1 MSPFLRI
8 GFSNFELDSV
18 PYQEEV
24 LNPYC
29 AVYMKE
35 AVDTEKGQV
44 YKQKKPTMYPP
55 WNTTFDAHINRGRVM
70 HIIVKDKTLELKS
83 EATVQLDSLATRCK
97 KENGKLEIWVELTPH
112 GRLLMEARYF
122 LEKSVENQGMVL
134 QIIFGIFSVYN
145 KHLYKNTLQH
155 LCMFFKRISVQVPI
169 FLTICYTF
177 EVNKCSSLWG
187 IASQMKSFT
196 VLSYAAGHS
205 ESESEGFFALH
216 QRRGA
221 IKQAKVHNVKCHEFT
236 ATFFPQPTF
245 CSVCHEF
252 VWGLNKQGYQC
263 RQCNAAIH
271 KKCIDKVIAKCTGSA
286 VNSKET
292 MIHKERFKIDM
303 PHRFKVYNYKS
314 PTFCEHCGTL
324 LWGLARQGLKCEEC
338 GMNVHHKCQKKVAN
352 LCGVNQKLMAE
363 ALAMIESAQQASKG
377 TLFLK
382 MLSVIFP
389 SSRLSVVSCN
399 YYRCHFNLISLLR
412 LNITQK
418 RLRYSLTQQEVNFI
432 KMSFFIHKARC
443 SRDTEIIGREGP
455 VDISQPGVIR
465 EPSGVQHIPA
475 PVSTR
480 KDADFYDTLV
490 LNISLL
496 LDLQGIAWECPK
508 EQHQEPEI
516 PEPTYAVARKEMR
529 KFTIDDFILHKMLG
543 KGSFGKV
550 FLAELKSKNQFFA
563 VKALKKDVVL
573 MDDDVECTM
582 VERRVLSLAWEHPF
596 LTHLYCTFQ
605 TKENLF
611 FVMEYLNGGDL
622 MFHIQN
628 CHKFEMPRA
637 VFYAA
642 EIICGLQFLHSKGI
656 IYRDLKLDNVLLDKD
671 GHIKIADFGMCKEN
685 MFEDARTCTFCG
697 TPDYIA
703 PEILLGQK
711 YGNSVDWWS
720 FGVLLYEMLIGQS
733 PFHGNDEEELFQSI
747 RTDDP
752 FYPRWLP
759 KDAKE
764 ILVKL
769 FVREPERR
777 LGVKGNIRQHVFFR
791 DINWTVLENRE
802 VEPPFKPTVKSPNDC
817 SNFDKEFL
825 NEKPRLSCADRAL
838 INSVDQ
844 TMFNNFSFVNPKMDR
859 LNKPVEIVH

>member
-8 GFSNFELDSV
+8 GFSSFEMDPGLA
-18 PYQEEV
+18 YHEEV

-35 AVDTEKGQV
+35 AVETEKGQM
-44 YKQKKPTMYPP
+44 YKQKRPTMYPP
-55 WNTTFDAHINRGRVM
+55 WSSTFDAHVHRGRVM
-70 HIIVKDKTLELKS
+70 HVVVKDKTAELKT
-83 EATVQLDSLATRCK
+83 EATVQLDTLASRCK
-97 KENGKLEIWVELTPH
+97 KENGKLEIWVELKPQ

-122 LEKSVENQGMVL
+122 LE
-134 QIIFGIFSVYN
+134 
-145 KHLYKNTLQH
+145 
-155 LCMFFKRISVQVPI
+155 R
-169 FLTICYTF
+169 
-177 EVNKCSSLWG
+177 
-187 IASQMKSFT
+187 
-196 VLSYAAGHS
+196 
-205 ESESEGFFALH
+205 SEGVFALH
-216 QRRGA
+216 HRRGA
-221 IKQAKVHNVKCHEFT
+221 IKQAKVHVVKCHEFT

-245 CSVCHEF
+245 CSVCKEF

-303 PHRFKVYNYKS
+303 PHRFKVYNYMS

-338 GMNVHHKCQKKVAN
+338 GMNVHHKCQRKVAN

-363 ALAMIESAQQASKG
+363 ALAMIENAGQGKLWKG
-377 TLFLK
+377 KSTPL
-382 MLSVIFP
+382 
-389 SSRLSVVSCN
+389 N
-399 YYRCHFNLISLLR
+399 Y
-412 LNITQK
+412 
-418 RLRYSLTQQEVNFI
+418 
-432 KMSFFIHKARC
+432 
-443 SRDTEIIGREGP
+443 
-455 VDISQPGVIR
+455 
-465 EPSGVQHIPA
+465 
-475 PVSTR
+475 
-480 KDADFYDTLV
+480 
-490 LNISLL
+490 
-496 LDLQGIAWECPK
+496 
-508 EQHQEPEI
+508 
-516 PEPTYAVARKEMR
+516 
-529 KFTIDDFILHKMLG
+529 
-543 KGSFGKV
+543 FGTPFWMHTHV
-550 FLAELKSKNQFFA
+550 FLAELKGAGQFFA

-622 MFHIQN
+622 MFHIQT
-628 CHKFEMPRA
+628 CHRFDLPRST
-637 VFYAA
+637 FYAA
-642 EIICGLQFLHSKGI
+642 EIVCGLQFLHSKGI
-656 IYRDLKLDNVLLDKD
+656 VYRDLKLDNILLDID

-685 MFEDARTCTFCG
+685 IFGEARTCTFCG

-711 YGNSVDWWS
+711 YGISVDWWS

-733 PFHGNDEEELFQSI
+733 PFHGHDEEELFQSI

-752 FYPRWLP
+752 CYPRWLTR
-759 KDAKE
+759 DARD

-777 LGVKGNIRQHVFFR
+777 LGVKGNIRHHAFFR
-791 DINWTVLENRE
+791 ETDWIALEKRQ
-802 VEPPFKPTVKSPNDC
+802 VEPPFRPTVKSASDC
-817 SNFDKEFL
+817 SNFDKEFI
-825 NEKPRLSCADRAL
+825 NEKPRLSVTDCIM

-844 TMFNNFSFVNPKMDR
+844 TMFNNFSFINPAMIHLKS
-859 LNKPVEIVH
+859 P

>member
-8 GFSNFELDSV
+8 GFSNFELD
-18 PYQEEV
+18 PGLAYHEEV
-24 LNPYC
+24 LNPLC

-35 AVDTEKGQV
+35 AVETEKGQV

-55 WNTTFDAHINRGRVM
+55 WSATFDAHIHKGRVM
-70 HIIVKDKTLELKS
+70 HVVVTDKTADLKT
-83 EATVQLDSLATRCK
+83 EATVQLDALATRCK
-97 KENGKLEIWVELTPH
+97 KENGRLEIWVELRPQ

-122 LEKSVENQGMVL
+122 LEKSDAM
-134 QIIFGIFSVYN
+134 
-145 KHLYKNTLQH
+145 
-155 LCMFFKRISVQVPI
+155 
-169 FLTICYTF
+169 
-177 EVNKCSSLWG
+177 
-187 IASQMKSFT
+187 
-196 VLSYAAGHS
+196 GHS
-205 ESESEGFFALH
+205 DGEGDGEREGLFALH

-221 IKQAKVHNVKCHEFT
+221 IKQAKVHVVKCHEFT

-245 CSVCHEF
+245 CSVCKEF

-338 GMNVHHKCQKKVAN
+338 SMNVHHKCQKKVAN

-363 ALAMIESAQQASKG
+363 ALAMIESTQQAR
-377 TLFLK
+377 
-382 MLSVIFP
+382 
-389 SSRLSVVSCN
+389 SSRDSD
-399 YYRCHFNLISLLR
+399 I
-412 LNITQK
+412 IT
-418 RLRYSLTQQEVNFI
+418 
-432 KMSFFIHKARC
+432 
-443 SRDTEIIGREGP
+443 REGP
-455 VDISQPGVIR
+455 VGIGQPGVVR
-465 EPSGVQHIPA
+465 EPSGCIPTFPTASTTRKEQQGISWDSPTEGELPA
-475 PVSTR
+475 PV
-480 KDADFYDTLV
+480 A
-490 LNISLL
+490 
-496 LDLQGIAWECPK
+496 
-508 EQHQEPEI
+508 
-516 PEPTYAVARKEMR
+516 PEPTYAVPRKELH
-529 KFTIDDFILHKMLG
+529 KFTIDNFILHKMLG

-550 FLAELKSKNQFFA
+550 FLAELKSTGQFFA

-628 CHKFEMPRA
+628 CHKFDLHRSI
-637 VFYAA
+637 FYAA

-656 IYRDLKLDNVLLDKD
+656 IYRDLKLDNILLDID
-671 GHIKIADFGMCKEN
+671 GHIKIADFGMCKES
-685 MFEDARTCTFCG
+685 MFGDTRTSTFCG

-711 YGNSVDWWS
+711 YGTSVDWWS

-733 PFHGNDEEELFQSI
+733 PFHGHDEEELFQSI

-759 KDAKE
+759 KDPRD

-777 LGVKGNIRQHVFFR
+777 LGVKGNIRQHSFFR
-791 DINWTVLENRE
+791 DVDWTALENRQ
-802 VEPPFKPTVKSPNDC
+802 VEPPFRPTVKSPSDC
-817 SNFDKEFL
+817 SNFDKEFI
-825 NEKPRLSCADRAL
+825 NEKPRLSCADRTL

-844 TMFNNFSFVNPKMDR
+844 TMFNNFSFVNPRMDR
-859 LNKPVEIVH
+859 TKNP

>member
-8 GFSNFELDSV
+8 GFSSFEMDPGLA
-18 PYQEEV
+18 YHEEV
-24 LNPYC
+24 INPYC

-35 AVDTEKGQV
+35 AVETEKGQV
-44 YKQKKPTMYPP
+44 YKQKRPTMYPP
-55 WNTTFDAHINRGRVM
+55 WSSTFDAHVHKGRVM
-70 HIIVKDKTLELKS
+70 HVVVKDKTAELKT
-83 EATVQLDSLATRCK
+83 EATVQLDTLASRCK
-97 KENGKLEIWVELTPH
+97 KENGKLEIWVELKPQ

-122 LEKSVENQGMVL
+122 LEK
-134 QIIFGIFSVYN
+134 
-145 KHLYKNTLQH
+145 KD
-155 LCMFFKRISVQVPI
+155 
-169 FLTICYTF
+169 
-177 EVNKCSSLWG
+177 
-187 IASQMKSFT
+187 
-196 VLSYAAGHS
+196 AGHG
-205 ESESEGFFALH
+205 EGDGDGDGEPERERDGAFALH

-221 IKQAKVHNVKCHEFT
+221 IKQAKVHLVKCHEFT

-245 CSVCHEF
+245 CSVCKEF

-286 VNSKET
+286 INSKET

-363 ALAMIESAQQASKG
+363 ALAMIESTQQAR
-377 TLFLK
+377 
-382 MLSVIFP
+382 
-389 SSRLSVVSCN
+389 SSRDS
-399 YYRCHFNLISLLR
+399 
-412 LNITQK
+412 
-418 RLRYSLTQQEVNFI
+418 
-432 KMSFFIHKARC
+432 
-443 SRDTEIIGREGP
+443 DIIGREGP
-455 VDISQPGVIR
+455 VNIGQSGMII
-465 EPSGVQHIPA
+465 ETSSCAPSLPINSLTPNAAPIP
-475 PVSTR
+475 P
-480 KDADFYDTLV
+480 
-490 LNISLL
+490 
-496 LDLQGIAWECPK
+496 P
-508 EQHQEPEI
+508 
-516 PEPTYAVARKEMR
+516 RKEMPGVAWDLPLEGDSHGLR
-529 KFTIDDFILHKMLG
+529 EESEPLYAVPHKEHHKFSLDDFALHKMLG

-550 FLAELKSKNQFFA
+550 FLAELKTTGQFFA

-622 MFHIQN
+622 MFHIQA
-628 CHKFEMPRA
+628 CHRFDLPRST
-637 VFYAA
+637 FYAA
-642 EIICGLQFLHSKGI
+642 EIICGLQFLHLKGI
-656 IYRDLKLDNVLLDKD
+656 VYRDLKLDNILLDID

-685 MFEDARTCTFCG
+685 MLGEARTATFCG

-711 YGNSVDWWS
+711 YSNSVDWWS

-733 PFHGNDEEELFQSI
+733 PFHGHDEEELFQSI

-752 FYPRWLP
+752 CYPRWLTR
-759 KDAKE
+759 DARD
-764 ILVKL
+764 ILIKL

-777 LGVKGNIRQHVFFR
+777 LGVKGNIRQHLFFR
-791 DINWTVLENRE
+791 DTDWNALEKRQ
-802 VEPPFKPTVKSPNDC
+802 VEPPFKPTVKSPSDC
-817 SNFDKEFL
+817 SNFDKEFI
-825 NEKPRLSCADRAL
+825 NEKPRLSCADRTL

-844 TMFNNFSFVNPKMDR
+844 TMFKNFSFINPGMAR
-859 LNKPVEIVH
+859 LKNI

>member
-1 MSPFLRI
+1 QLCSFCLSTVVCYCCWIWEFTVMSPFLRI
-8 GFSNFELDSV
+8 GFSSFEMDPGLA
-18 PYQEEV
+18 YHEEV

-35 AVDTEKGQV
+35 AVETEKGQM
-44 YKQKKPTMYPP
+44 YKQKRPTMYPP
-55 WNTTFDAHINRGRVM
+55 WSSTFDAHVHRGRVM
-70 HIIVKDKTLELKS
+70 HVVVKDKTAELKT
-83 EATVQLDSLATRCK
+83 EATVQLDTLASRCK
-97 KENGKLEIWVELTPH
+97 KENGKLEIWVRKQN
-112 GRLLMEARYF
+112 G
-122 LEKSVENQGMVL
+122 
-134 QIIFGIFSVYN
+134 
-145 KHLYKNTLQH
+145 
-155 LCMFFKRISVQVPI
+155 
-169 FLTICYTF
+169 
-177 EVNKCSSLWG
+177 NKCVTSADIQFKTEREKDG
-187 IASQMKSFT
+187 
-196 VLSYAAGHS
+196 V
-205 ESESEGFFALH
+205 FALH
-216 QRRGA
+216 HRRGA
-221 IKQAKVHNVKCHEFT
+221 IKQAKVHVVKCHEFT

-245 CSVCHEF
+245 CSVCKEF

-303 PHRFKVYNYKS
+303 PHRFKVYNYMS

-338 GMNVHHKCQKKVAN
+338 GMNVHHKCQRKVAN

-363 ALAMIESAQQASKG
+363 ALAMIESTQQVG
-377 TLFLK
+377 THTYYEPQ
-382 MLSVIFP
+382 MP
-389 SSRLSVVSCN
+389 SLEQSEPLYATPRKE
-399 YYRCHFNLISLLR
+399 HHKFNLD
-412 LNITQK
+412 
-418 RLRYSLTQQEVNFI
+418 NF
-432 KMSFFIHKARC
+432 
-443 SRDTEIIGREGP
+443 T
-455 VDISQPGVIR
+455 
-465 EPSGVQHIPA
+465 
-475 PVSTR
+475 
-480 KDADFYDTLV
+480 
-490 LNISLL
+490 
-496 LDLQGIAWECPK
+496 
-508 EQHQEPEI
+508 
-516 PEPTYAVARKEMR
+516 
-529 KFTIDDFILHKMLG
+529 LHKMLG

-550 FLAELKSKNQFFA
+550 FLAELKGTGQFFA

-622 MFHIQN
+622 MFHIQA
-628 CHKFEMPRA
+628 CHRFDLPRST
-637 VFYAA
+637 FYAA
-642 EIICGLQFLHSKGI
+642 EIVCGLQFLHSKGI
-656 IYRDLKLDNVLLDKD
+656 VYRDLKLDNILLDID

-685 MFEDARTCTFCG
+685 ISGEARTCTFCG

-711 YGNSVDWWS
+711 YGTSVDWWS

-733 PFHGNDEEELFQSI
+733 PFHGHDEEELFQSI

-752 FYPRWLP
+752 CYPRWLTR
-759 KDAKE
+759 DARD

-777 LGVKGNIRQHVFFR
+777 LGVKGNIRQHAFFR
-791 DINWTVLENRE
+791 DTDWNALEKRQ
-802 VEPPFKPTVKSPNDC
+802 VEPPFRPTVKSASDC
-817 SNFDKEFL
+817 SNFDKEFI
-825 NEKPRLSCADRAL
+825 NEKPRLSVTDCIM

-844 TMFNNFSFVNPKMDR
+844 TMFNNFSFINPAMAR
-859 LNKPVEIVH
+859 LKSP